1 VEQLRVLVALAG
13 AMLLA
18 GCSVIVPLVGM
29 TTPTSGAVP
38 WVAAT
43 AGPMVTASPEAIP
56 TGTPPCDIS
65 RLGVVV
71 TAGAGGGTVE
81 GLATFTHPSDAWPC
95 FLAGP
100 PKSIGIRLEQSG
112 RTVPVQYDVRARPGP
127 GDKVVRPSS
136 PVTLDAE
143 AQAQDLFIWSNWC
156 GDPDAKIRFVFRT
169 TTGSGA
175 ASGISNATYG
185 APRCDQPGLP
195 TRITGYAFRAPP
207 TEEVSMDVALD
218 VPATAIVGQRL
229 EYAVTISNHDV
240 RPARLDPCPEYQEG
254 LVLPKPPGPH
264 VERWALNCE
273 ALPDVLWPG
282 DRRRLAMQ
290 IAVPSDASPGPGT
303 ITWMFFSDAVE
314 GTADAPIQ
322 IVGS

>member
-1 VEQLRVLVALAG
+1 MAFPG
-13 AMLLA
+13 AMVLA
-18 GCSVIVPLVGM
+18 GCSVIAPLVGI

-43 AGPMVTASPEAIP
+43 AEPVATVSPAPIP

-65 RLGVVV
+65 RLGIVV

-81 GLATFTHPSDAWPC
+81 GLATVTHPSDALPC

-100 PKSIGIRLEQSG
+100 PKSIGIRLEQTG
-112 RTVPVQYDVRARPGP
+112 RTVPVHYDFRARPGP
-127 GDKVVRPSS
+127 GDKATHPVPQVV
-136 PVTLDAE
+136 LDAD

-156 GDPDAKIRFVFRT
+156 GDPDAKIRFIFRT
-169 TTGSGA
+169 AAGLDA

-207 TEEVSMDVALD
+207 IEEVSLDVALD
-218 VPATAIVGQRL
+218 LPATAIVGQPL
-229 EYAVTISNHDV
+229 EYAVTISNNDV
-240 RPARLDPCPEYQEG
+240 RPARLDPCPDYQEV
-254 LVLPKPPGPH
+254 LELPKPPGPH
-264 VERWALNCE
+264 VERWALNCD

-282 DRRRLAMQ
+282 DQRRLAMQ
-290 IAVPSDASPGPGT
+290 LGVPSEVPPGPGT
-303 ITWMFFSDAVE
+303 ISWMLFSDTVD
-314 GTADAPIQ
+314 GMADAPVQ